1 MTYFIAEICSNHLN
15 NLNRCKKIIDKAK
28 EIGCDAVKF
37 QLFKANKLFSE
48 EILKNSKSH
57 RNIKKL
63 ELSKNLIPK
72 LYSYTKKKK
81 LDFGCTPFDMESLK
95 FLKDY
100 VDFYK
105 IGSYELLRKD
115 LFQECLKIKKKIIFS
130 TGMATQNEIN
140 DILNLFKKKNFYNFS
155 ILRCVSS
162 YPADIKMINLESIK
176 TLKEIVKKKFKGK
189 KIRIGWSDHSRNK
202 GVVLKSIYKYESDIV
217 EFHLDL
223 DGKGPEYKA
232 GHCWLPSEFK
242 EVIELSK
249 YSKDFD
255 GDGKLNYQKI
265 EKNERNWRSDP
276 TDGLRPIKSQRKKFI

>member
-15 NLNRCKKIIDKAK
+15 DFNRCKKIIDKAK

-37 QLFKANKLFSE
+37 QLFKASRLFSP

-63 ELSKNLIPK
+63 ELSKELIPK
-72 LYSYTKKKK
+72 LYNYTKKKK
-81 LDFGCTPFDMESLK
+81 LDFGCTPFDLDSLK
-95 FLKDY
+95 FLKNY
-100 VDFYK
+100 LDFYK
-105 IGSYELLRKD
+105 IGSYELLRTD
-115 LFQECLKIKKKIIFS
+115 LFLECMKIKKRIIFS
-130 TGMATQNEIN
+130 TGMATQKEIC
-140 DILNLFKKKNFYNFS
+140 DVLNLFKKKNFYNFS

-162 YPADIKMINLESIK
+162 YPADIKMINLKSIK
-176 TLKEIVKKKFKGK
+176 TLKKLVEKKFKGK
-189 KIRIGWSDHSRNK
+189 KIRVGWSDHSRDK

-232 GHCWLPSEFK
+232 GHCWLPAEIK

-249 YSKDFD
+249 YSKQFD
-255 GDGKLNYQKI
+255 GNGKLRYSKA
-265 EKNERNWRSDP
+265 EKKERDWRSDP
-276 TDGLRPIKSQRKKFI
+276 CDGLRPMKSYRKNFL